1 MGKCSERTCV
11 GNTAES
17 PPAPMIIQTAAAEAG
32 GKEEE
37 TMGRIA
43 ISVTHEGEGMDAL
56 MDGRFGRAEAFLVVE
71 RESGE
76 VVETIGN
83 ESVGSSHGAGIAAA
97 NTMKSVGVDAVISG
111 RFGPKAFD
119 ALRALGIETW
129 VAPAGITA
137 GEAFRMLDDAGLER
151 MQS

>member
-1 MGKCSERTCV
+1 MT
-11 GNTAES
+11 
-17 PPAPMIIQTAAAEAG
+17 IQTAAAEPG
-32 GKEEE
+32 SKEEE

-43 ISVTHEGEGMDAL
+43 ISVTRDGEGMRAV

-76 VVETIGN
+76 VVETIDNASAGA
-83 ESVGSSHGAGIAAA
+83 SHGAGIAAA
-97 NTMKSVGVDAVISG
+97 NTMKSGGVEAVISG

-129 VAPAGITA
+129 VAPSGISA
-137 GEAFRMLDDAGLER
+137 GEALRMLDDGGLEQ